1 MASVEEVMVW
11 LKSNY
16 EHINTDLPGSVG
28 EIAQNCS
35 IEFELPNGRK
45 QWVLICVSIFRFDVH
60 SPFAERSAISAEE
73 ALALASSQSFGFKEH
88 PMFGMLPPHYVLV
101 QLLPMADI
109 DSSEI
114 KFAIEELV
122 KAADALEVKLGKDEI

>member
-1 MASVEEVMVW
+1 
-11 LKSNY
+11 
-16 EHINTDLPGSVG
+16 
-28 EIAQNCS
+28 
-35 IEFELPNGRK
+35 
-45 QWVLICVSIFRFDVH
+45 VSIFRFDVH

-122 KAADALEVKLGKDEI
+122 KAADALEAKLGKDEI